1 MIVILRIFIGLIF
14 LTSGFEKLISPY
26 QNFLYV
32 IQAYELFPSGMEKAA
47 AFIVPWIE
55 LLVGLF
61 LILGLWL
68 EWSLKAALLVFACF
82 IVIVGQ
88 ALIRQLPL
96 EACGCFGEWIHI
108 SPKNIIVFDSLML
121 LVTFYLLRHPSQV
134 KRFSLDQAMGA

>member
-1 MIVILRIFIGLIF
+1 MAVFLRIFIGLVF
-14 LTSGFEKLISPY
+14 LISGFEKLISPY

-32 IQAYELFPSGMEKAA
+32 IQAYEIFPSGMEKAV

-55 LLVGLF
+55 LLTGLF

-68 EWSLKAALLVFACF
+68 GWSLKGALVLFSCF

-88 ALIRQLPL
+88 ALIRSLPL

-108 SPKNIIVFDSLML
+108 LPKNIIVFDSVML
-121 LVTFYLLRHPSQV
+121 LGTFWLLRHPAQV
-134 KRFSLDQAMGA
+134 KRFSLDQSLKA